1 MMAALLIPVVLLV
14 ATAILLPRLLLRWMP
29 ETLGGL
35 ILNGAITAAVL
46 TGIASGWLFLSYLWR
61 DSRLLDLFG
70 LAPGGTL
77 LYFLRLGLMSAL
89 IWAPVL
95 VLALATLPKRW
106 KHATW

>member
-1 MMAALLIPVVLLV
+1 MMAALLIPLVLLV
-14 ATAILLPRLLLRWMP
+14 ATAILLPRVILRWLP
-29 ETLGGL
+29 ETLAGL
-35 ILNGAITAAVL
+35 ILNGTISALVL
-46 TGIASGWLFLSYLWR
+46 TALASGWLFLSYLWR
-61 DSRLLDLFG
+61 DSHLLYLFG